1 MKKRLFISLLL
12 LSANCF
18 AEIQP
23 WPENP
28 RYWSYEG
35 KPVLLAGASDDDNL
49 FQWRAE
55 ELTAQLGRLQ
65 EAGGN
70 LVRNTMSDRKD
81 KGFEI
86 YPYREIA
93 SGKYDL
99 DQWNPEYWQRF
110 DFFLAETAKRNIFVQ
125 IELWDRFDF
134 TDHREIKY
142 WSANPYNPQNNINY
156 SHWKSGL
163 KPYYF
168 DHPGK
173 NKQPFFF
180 TTPQQRNNKL
190 LLAYQQRFI
199 NKVLEYSLKYDHV
212 LYCIDNETKAD
223 SEWSEFWAKH
233 VKQVAQQKGKVI
245 YVTEMMDDRTM
256 DVRHHS
262 RTLDHPE
269 LYDFV
274 EVSQNNHNRGQE
286 HWRNLLRIRAHINNN
301 PRPMNSIK
309 IYGADGNIFGNGR
322 DALQRFWLNVLGG
335 TSAIRFHRP
344 EAGLGLSEKTINA
357 IRTLRI
363 LETKI
368 NLWEFKPLPPSPSNG
383 SEYVASNGT
392 SQLLYL
398 DKHSTSDISIIT
410 KKRRVIGLMNLDT
423 GEWHELS
430 DSMLNHIKD
439 SLKAGNQFI
448 LLVNGEYAR

>member
-1 MKKRLFISLLL
+1 MKKRLFIFLLL
-12 LSANCF
+12 LTANCF

-28 RYWSYEG
+28 RYWSFEG

-49 FQWRAE
+49 FQWPAK
-55 ELTAQLGRLQ
+55 ELTDQLDRLQ

-70 LVRNTMSDRKD
+70 LVRNTMSDRRD

-110 DFFLAETAKRNIFVQ
+110 EYFLAETAKRKIIVQ

-134 TDHREIKY
+134 SDHGEIKH
-142 WSANPYNPQNNINY
+142 WSAHPFNPANNINY

-163 KPYYF
+163 KPHYF

-180 TTPQQRNNKL
+180 TTPKQRNNKL

-199 NKVLEYSLKYDHV
+199 NKVLEHSLRYDHV

-233 VKQVAQQKGKVI
+233 IKQAAQKKGRVI

-256 DVRHHS
+256 NVENHS

-286 HWRNLLRIRAHINNN
+286 HWRNLLRIRTHTSNH

-309 IYGADGNIFGNGR
+309 IYGADGNKYGDDR

-344 EAGLGLSEKTINA
+344 ESGLGLNEKAVSA
-357 IRTLRI
+357 IRALRV
-363 LETKI
+363 LESKV
-368 NLWEFKPLPPSPSNG
+368 NLWEFKPLQSNSSNI
-383 SEYVASNGT
+383 SEYIASNST
-392 SQLLYL
+392 NQLLYI
-398 DKHSTSDISIIT
+398 DKYSTSDISNLT
-410 KKRRVIGLMNLDT
+410 KERRVIGLLNLET
-423 GEWHELS
+423 GEWNEFS
-430 DSMLNHIKD
+430 GSKPAYFKD
-439 SLKAGNQFI
+439 SLKSGNQFI
-448 LLVNGEYAR
+448 LLAHQK

>member
-1 MKKRLFISLLL
+1 MLF

-18 AEIQP
+18 AEIRP
-23 WPENP
+23 WSENP

-35 KPVLLAGASDDDNL
+35 KPVLLVGASDDDNL

-55 ELTAQLGRLQ
+55 DLTAQLDRLQ

-81 KGFEI
+81 NGFEI

-110 DFFLAETAKRNIFVQ
+110 EYFLAETAKRKIIVQ

-134 TDHREIKY
+134 SDDREIKY
-142 WSANPYNPQNNINY
+142 WRPHPYNPQNNINY

-163 KPYYF
+163 KPHYF

-180 TTPQQRNNKL
+180 TTPKQRNHKL
-190 LLAYQQRFI
+190 LLVYQQRFI
-199 NKVLEYSLKYDHV
+199 NKMLEYSLKYDHV

-233 VKQVAQQKGKVI
+233 VKEIARQKGKVI

-256 DVRHHS
+256 DVRNHS

-269 LYDFV
+269 LYDFI

-286 HWRNLLRIRAHINNN
+286 HWRNLLRIRAHISNN
-301 PRPMNSIK
+301 PRPINSIK
-309 IYGADGNIFGNGR
+309 IYGANGNIFGNGQ

-344 EAGLGLSEKTINA
+344 EAGLGLNEKAVNA

-363 LETKI
+363 LETKV
-368 NLWEFKPLPPSPSNG
+368 NLWEFQPLRSSPVKESEFAAGNG
-383 SEYVASNGT
+383 NSY
-392 SQLLYL
+392 LLYF
-398 DKHSTSDISIIT
+398 DKHSIRDISNFT
-410 KKRRVIGLMNLDT
+410 REYKVKGLLSLST
-423 GEWHELS
+423 GKWHEFADSKLAQIEEDS
-430 DSMLNHIKD
+430 DVE
-439 SLKAGNQFI
+439 NQFI
-448 LLVNGEYAR
+448 VLMNQ